1 VTTTV
6 EHEFRVSPRVVLR
19 SGDTFKATQGPYWKT
34 GGGERIS
41 MADRGV
47 FTFVYLLRRGRCEF
61 ILGAG
66 KAGFAVLHVAGR
78 RRSKLIPNMV
88 CRPYRITAKRKVR
101 V

>member
-1 VTTTV
+1 MTTTV

-19 SGDTFKATQGPYWKT
+19 PGDTFKATQGPYWKT
-34 GGGERIS
+34 GGGEKIS

-78 RRSKLIPNMV
+78 RRSKLIPHMV
-88 CRPYRITAKRKVR
+88 CRPYRITGKRKVR